1 MLSILGT
8 RFQPNL
14 YWTHLRQGNII
25 TYRKVQK
32 SSAVDI
38 WTNRNSVSV
47 AMATMTFH
55 LLHFY
60 CLILQSHG
68 NIFFFLRSIF
78 LNFFLKIYGWKR
90 NDILKFEGMFI
101 RQVLRYSWITTT
113 KNLSYRISWN
123 FDMFGESSCLAN
135 VQSLKNFHRRKREKN
150 SPKSSWSCWRD
161 KISIRHDHYLL
172 MRVNYNREV

>member
-1 MLSILGT
+1 MLSIYK
-8 RFQPNL
+8 Q
-14 YWTHLRQGNII
+14 
-25 TYRKVQK
+25 
-32 SSAVDI
+32 
-38 WTNRNSVSV
+38 NRNSVSV

-60 CLILQSHG
+60 CLILQSNG

-90 NDILKFEGMFI
+90 NGILNVYKAGFEI
-101 RQVLRYSWITTT
+101 WITTT
-113 KNLSYRISWN
+113 KSLSYRISWN

-161 KISIRHDHYLL
+161 KISIRHDHYLR
-172 MRVNYNREV
+172 MRVNYNAWKTRNAYGI